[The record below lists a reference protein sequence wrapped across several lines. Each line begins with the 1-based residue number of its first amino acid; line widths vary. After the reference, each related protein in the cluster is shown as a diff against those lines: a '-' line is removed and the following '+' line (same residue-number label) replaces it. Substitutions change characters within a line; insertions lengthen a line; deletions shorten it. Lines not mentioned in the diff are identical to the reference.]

1 MTPRKLSE
9 LKARDR
15 RRALLRTAV
24 VIAAAWI
31 AVIGL
36 YYLLPA
42 SRNSG
47 DDDAVRLTIGLV
59 LVAVFLAWQTSRIVR
74 AELPQLRAAQA
85 LGAVIPFFLVV
96 FSSIYLSMAHSSPA
110 TFSEPLD
117 HTGALYFTITV
128 FSTVGFG
135 DITPRTDPARIVT
148 SIQMLMDLAIVGIVV
163 RLLVSAAKIGL
174 ARNEQDSADS
184 SS

>member
-1 MTPRKLSE
+1 MSPRRLSE
-9 LKARDR
+9 LKARER
-15 RRALLRTAV
+15 RRALLRTTV
-24 VIAAAWI
+24 VISAAWV

-42 SRNSG
+42 TRNSG
-47 DDDAVRLTIGLV
+47 DNDALLLAIGLV
-59 LVAVFLAWQTSRIVR
+59 LVGVFLAWQTSRIVR

-117 HTGALYFTITV
+117 HTSALYFTITV

-135 DITPRTDPARIVT
+135 DITPRTDAARIVT

-163 RLLVSAAKIGL
+163 RLLIGAAKIGL
-174 ARNEQDSADS
+174 ARNEQDSEES